1 MKLKLLHWQHS
12 GPFHPCWDHQVR
24 FVIGPT
30 CISLFVKNRALF
42 VKSDFQIIY
51 LFIYIILYFRLY
63 QLLYSNLVSSSLQ
76 LAIVCNQFDIYLF
89 VVVFY
94 YYIHSILHI
103 KQYHRFRGRFNASHL
118 FNLSIY
124 RILPIKEVEEVN
136 LPMEI
141 KIRR

>member
-1 MKLKLLHWQHS
+1 M
-12 GPFHPCWDHQVR
+12 R

-118 FNLSIY
+118 FNLLIEFFPSKRLKRLICPWKLKSEDE
-124 RILPIKEVEEVN
+124 RDHFLFFWN
-136 LPMEI
+136 
-141 KIRR
+141 